1 MQNLESQDISNKVS
15 ILNNNITQNVNTNRF
30 RNEQRLGYVTGDL
43 RDNRVITFPKSS
55 SAKATA
61 IKEVNKTLCGLLVFA
76 MIISIVSYFFVV
88 SSEIKLNECSRKT
101 TILNVENSELQ
112 NKLDK
117 LKSFNNVDLTMQKS
131 NLLQRPEKVI
141 ETMEVGTNSQMAKKS
156 PLNNT
161 SKPRAWTIGY

>member
-1 MQNLESQDISNKVS
+1 M
-15 ILNNNITQNVNTNRF
+15 NNNITQNINTNRF
-30 RNEQRLGYVTGDL
+30 RNRQSTGYVTGDL
-43 RDNRVITFPKSS
+43 HDNRVITFPKSS

-76 MIISIVSYFFVV
+76 MIISVVSYYFVA
-88 SSEIKLNECSRKT
+88 SSEIKLNECSKNT

-141 ETMEVGTNSQMAKKS
+141 ETMEVGTYSQSAKKS
-156 PLNNT
+156 HLNNT
-161 SKPRAWTIGY
+161 SKTKAWTIGY